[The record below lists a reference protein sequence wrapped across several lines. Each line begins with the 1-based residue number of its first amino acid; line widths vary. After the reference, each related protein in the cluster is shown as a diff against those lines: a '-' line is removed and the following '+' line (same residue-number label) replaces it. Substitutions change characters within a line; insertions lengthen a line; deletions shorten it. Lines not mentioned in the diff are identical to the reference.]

1 MNFIVIMCNSQ
12 ASGNGNIVIK
22 NACVRCHARMFFWIS
37 KDGRGGN
44 YKIPKSTWK
53 QQATQHGTVRIM
65 VTL

>member
-1 MNFIVIMCNSQ
+1 MCNSQ

-22 NACVRCHARMFFWIS
+22 NACVRCHAHVCRIS

-53 QQATQHGTVRIM
+53 QQATQHATVRIM